1 MRSKMIFASLCVV
14 CVLGVVGVRASAPDQ
29 GGQAG
34 PAKNLQ
40 VLPKDWTSQQVGQF
54 MRNYV
59 APGLG
64 VQCNFCHVQ
73 DRSSDEMKEKVVARK
88 MLAMMMAANDALKGV
103 GDPAAPGTYKVT
115 CYMCHRGQQK
125 PVGAPGL

>member
-1 MRSKMIFASLCVV
+1 MRSRLILASLCVA
-14 CVLGVVGVRASAPDQ
+14 CVLGVIGVRASSPDQ
-29 GGQAG
+29 GGQA
-34 PAKNLQ
+34 PKNLQ
-40 VLPKDWTSQQVGQF
+40 VLPKDWNGQQVGQF
-54 MRNYV
+54 MRNIV

-64 VQCNFCHVQ
+64 VQCTFCHVQ
-73 DRSSDEMKEKVVARK
+73 DRSSDEIKEKVVARK
-88 MLAMMMAANDALKGV
+88 MLAMMMAANDALKDV